1 MGSLARVILM
11 LPQRADYAIT
21 YYYYYYYYIITT
33 TTTTTTTISRRF
45 PPANMSKA
53 KTKEFVV
60 AREIDVASTAGATE
74 LVDLSAYVDPG
85 DNQGVEILAVDFLWY
100 NKSTYLPMDSTT
112 NFEAAVQVKD
122 NTEGALI
129 TPESIHL
136 IASAGYSQSASNV
149 YRTGTDVFPDILPG
163 EGRVVVNDALE
174 IVSDNSNSIGNFA
187 CCVRI
192 TMRIVK
198 LTKRDWMQ
206 IALQTVADN

>member
-1 MGSLARVILM
+1 
-11 LPQRADYAIT
+11 
-21 YYYYYYYYIITT
+21 
-33 TTTTTTTISRRF
+33 
-45 PPANMSKA
+45 MSKA

-60 AREIDVASTAGATE
+60 AREIDVNSASGATE

-100 NKSTYLPMDSTT
+100 NKTTYLPMDTST
-112 NFEAAVQVKD
+112 NFEAAVQLKD

-136 IASAGYSQSASNV
+136 IASAGYSNSASNV
-149 YRTGTDVFPDILPG
+149 YRTESDVFPDTLPG
-163 EGRVVVNDALE
+163 EGRVVVNDNLE
-174 IVSDNSNSIGNFA
+174 IVADNSGNIGNFA

-192 TMRIVK
+192 TMRVVK

>member
-1 MGSLARVILM
+1 
-11 LPQRADYAIT
+11 
-21 YYYYYYYYIITT
+21 
-33 TTTTTTTISRRF
+33 
-45 PPANMSKA
+45 MSKA

-60 AREIDVASTAGATE
+60 AREIDVNSVSGATE

-100 NKSTYLPMDSTT
+100 DKTTYLPMDTGT
-112 NFEAAVQVKD
+112 NFEAAVQLKD

-136 IASAGYSQSASNV
+136 IASGGYSNSAANV
-149 YRTGTDVFPDILPG
+149 YRTDSDIFPDTLPG
-163 EGRVVVNDALE
+163 SGRVVVNDNLE
-174 IVSDNSNSIGNFA
+174 ICADNSQNISNFA

-192 TMRIVK
+192 TMRVVK